1 MTTIGVVDFGRL
13 NLSDVQLDALME
25 VRPSP
30 LLVGGGLPEKDAEL
44 LRQQL
49 KGVFLSNEEIREV
62 VRKLIGILTAHHQS
76 VFSDGAAFTKGL
88 YLSDPWPDD
97 SFPAVCVTGLGGV
110 GKTEIKKAFL
120 RLLQKAFESMPLR
133 HIEGHA
139 ELPFRPVWQVSLAG
153 GTSIGAI
160 LLPMLDVHQQ
170 ESICEEHGESFEEKK
185 LPSPSVIRR
194 QARSQ
199 SWRDSTSLIWG
210 DEFQQVSYGSSS
222 NSKAAQLLY
231 QLMLIGPRL
240 VFTGNFSMVRAL
252 LRRPQQDTQRLL
264 SVPICVEP
272 TKEGSESALALLD
285 AYKAA
290 APGVFEFD
298 GREAE
303 PVVHQYTFGINRCKV
318 NLFYHAYIIARK
330 NGRGALRIEDL
341 HAAYVSMDMASQRAE
356 VDELLR
362 GEITGARIREDLMN
376 PLGYSG
382 KENKPKSSNVTDL
395 TKAKERFETKVQEDL
410 LMDSLTPEQAAAV
423 ENIDV
428 GGKTFLKVPAT
439 VTRISRKKPSKED
452 LVKGI
457 TDFSAGKSG

>member
-160 LLPMLDVHQQ
+160 LLPMLDVYQQ

-240 VFTGNFSMVRAL
+240 VFTGNFSMVR
-252 LRRPQQDTQRLL
+252 
-264 SVPICVEP
+264 VFE
-272 TKEGSESALALLD
+272 LD
-285 AYKAA
+285 A
-290 APGVFEFD
+290 
-298 GREAE
+298 REAE

-439 VTRISRKKPSKED
+439 VTRIRRKKPSKED